1 MCIVRSEMWSETSEI
16 DKRTR
21 RGASDE
27 WKILYTTITLLNV
40 AQKLILIESPDAAH
54 KQHFVRQCLPPLNTE
69 PRVHTHTQHKP
80 ATHTHTRNV

>member
-1 MCIVRSEMWSETSEI
+1 MWSETSEI

-40 AQKLILIESPDAAH
+40 AQKLIRIELPDAAQITLCASMFTALEH
-54 KQHFVRQCLPPLNTE
+54 R
-69 PRVHTHTQHKP
+69 
-80 ATHTHTRNV
+80 A